1 MLNVYHKISEP
12 ILDLVYEINESMKV
26 FENLK
31 TEYRLLYRE
40 YELFSE

>member
-1 MLNVYHKISEP
+1 MK
-12 ILDLVYEINESMKV
+12 INESMKV

-31 TEYRLLYRE
+31 TGYRLLYRE